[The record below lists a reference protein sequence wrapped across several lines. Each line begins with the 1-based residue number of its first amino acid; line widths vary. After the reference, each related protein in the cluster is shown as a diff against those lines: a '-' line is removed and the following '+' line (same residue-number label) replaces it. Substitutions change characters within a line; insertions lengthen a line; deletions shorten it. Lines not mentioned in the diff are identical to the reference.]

1 MLDFTKMLCS
11 TFSSLIKDAFSQKK
25 TPWFFHILTS
35 TLSNSLHHSFKV
47 LLLLRAAIWLNFALY
62 FTWRVYFYYHKISP
76 KISIFFQESKRHCQ
90 LILKNPNFPDSN
102 WSPVNFTLFSPSC
115 LSVPMTRTAWYK
127 TKLLSLKISECDWTD
142 TMGKETEIFITPCQ
156 VKSHF
161 GTAQSDVS
169 NISKNSY
176 VVV

>member
-1 MLDFTKMLCS
+1 MLFLKKRPLDSFTFLYQLSVTLYTTVSKFCFCS
-11 TFSSLIKDAFSQKK
+11 EQ
-25 TPWFFHILTS
+25 PYGWIL
-35 TLSNSLHHSFKV
+35 H
-47 LLLLRAAIWLNFALY
+47 
-62 FTWRVYFYYHKISP
+62 FTWRAYFYYHKISP
-76 KISIFFQESKRHCQ
+76 KITIFFQESKRHCQ
-90 LILKNPNFPDSN
+90 LTLKNPNFPDSN
-102 WSPVNFTLFSPSC
+102 WSLVNFTLFSPSC
-115 LSVPMTRTAWYK
+115 LSVPMTRTAWCK

-161 GTAQSDVS
+161 GTAQSNVS